1 MLKPQVEV
9 ENYTVR
15 VRGPRET
22 IARIADRLM
31 SADYPYTV
39 AGSLVGEKYAEFV
52 VQFNSIT
59 EAQWFA
65 DIAGEELMGIE
76 FSEPGIE

>member
-1 MLKPQVEV
+1 VLKPQVEV
-9 ENYTVR
+9 ENYKVR
-15 VRGPRET
+15 VRGPQET
-22 IARIADRLM
+22 VAKIADRLM

-39 AGSLVGEKYAEFV
+39 GGSLVGRKYAEFI

-65 DIAGEELMGIE
+65 DIASEELMGIE